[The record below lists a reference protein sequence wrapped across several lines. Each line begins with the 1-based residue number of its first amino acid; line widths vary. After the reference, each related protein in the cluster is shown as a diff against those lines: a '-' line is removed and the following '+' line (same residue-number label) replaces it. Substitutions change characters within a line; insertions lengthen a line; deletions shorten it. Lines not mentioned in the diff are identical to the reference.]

1 MFDDLEDGSHLGLW
15 AAAGLLVLLLLGLA
29 GGLWVQ
35 QHRASQKVALLNP
48 PQGVSSQA
56 PAARVDLPAGMQ
68 LR

>member
-15 AAAGLLVLLLLGLA
+15 VTAGLLVMLLLGLV

-35 QHRASQKVALLNP
+35 QHRAAKTLR
-48 PQGVSSQA
+48 VSSGPHLSA
-56 PAARVDLPAGMQ
+56 PAPAVLADTQPGMQ

>member
-15 AAAGLLVLLLLGLA
+15 AAAGLLVMLLLGLV

-35 QHRASQKVALLNP
+35 QHREAKALR
-48 PQGVSSQA
+48 VSSGTHLNA
-56 PAARVDLPAGMQ
+56 PAPAMLADTQPGIQ

>member
-15 AAAGLLVLLLLGLA
+15 AAAGLLVMLLLGLA

-35 QHRASQKVALLNP
+35 QHREANALRPRPGAKVSA
-48 PQGVSSQA
+48 PQ
-56 PAARVDLPAGMQ
+56 PAVLADTQPGMQ